1 MDKQKA
7 YDILSTAI
15 NEAYPIMVCSG
26 YTIEYDEA
34 IEALDYLMKGFNEY
48 Y

>member
-15 NEAYPIMVCSG
+15 NEAYPIMICSG
-26 YTIEYDEA
+26 ETIEDDES
-34 IEALDYLMKGFNEY
+34 IGGLEYLMKGFDEHD
-48 Y
+48 

>member
-26 YTIEYDEA
+26 YKIEYDEA
-34 IEALDYLMKGFNEY
+34 IEALDYLMKGFNEHD
-48 Y
+48 

>member
-7 YDILSTAI
+7 YDLLSTAI

-26 YTIEYDEA
+26 YTIE
-34 IEALDYLMKGFNEY
+34 
-48 Y
+48 